1 MQRERVVYATQ
12 TQETE
17 AQRLQRRRYEE
28 EEYKRRLANEEYER
42 RFAEERE
49 AKRLAEE
56 REARERAEKLA
67 ACKTQFACL
76 VNETLSQQ
84 GYLPPEPSPLVM
96 RRTHRTVARQL
107 KRESDEK
114 PLHQLL
120 SSLALG
126 ADADCERA
134 DELVEEV
141 RQNLL
146 RSPTSVQKILRR
158 IKGIHQSID
167 RAWLSVRLPDVEP
180 GLQAQMREIE
190 VFLSRDWSE
199 ETHRG
204 VMAVHIDEVNQK
216 TIIQIGVAQY
226 GPIYVT
232 IPEVLRPETAA
243 MKSIEE
249 LLSRLAPFTG
259 TVDPMAIIDG
269 AYQGFNYNALFSK
282 ARVLRAPSGNTSRLL
297 NNLKESERRAKLSP
311 DNTVILNSAPRN
323 QEEYVRIFP
332 EDKNLRGWPAWGT
345 EAEEWTDT
353 VASNQ
358 FALSPQASQEALLT
372 ALTQAK
378 NVIVV
383 MAHCDGNRI
392 LMPEPPPEGSI
403 VTADYLREH
412 QAEISE
418 NAPFVYLFSCEAGNM
433 SNVRNFATTL
443 LECGAS
449 GVVASQ
455 TEIGGPEGRRFL
467 DRLLNE
473 ERGAPPLKDYFD
485 AMQDVNYRDLEV
497 FIA

>member
-1 MQRERVVYATQ
+1 
-12 TQETE
+12 
-17 AQRLQRRRYEE
+17 
-28 EEYKRRLANEEYER
+28 
-42 RFAEERE
+42 
-49 AKRLAEE
+49 
-56 REARERAEKLA
+56 
-67 ACKTQFACL
+67 
-76 VNETLSQQ
+76 
-84 GYLPPEPSPLVM
+84 
-96 RRTHRTVARQL
+96 
-107 KRESDEK
+107 
-114 PLHQLL
+114 
-120 SSLALG
+120 
-126 ADADCERA
+126 
-134 DELVEEV
+134 
-141 RQNLL
+141 
-146 RSPTSVQKILRR
+146 
-158 IKGIHQSID
+158 
-167 RAWLSVRLPDVEP
+167 
-180 GLQAQMREIE
+180 
-190 VFLSRDWSE
+190 
-199 ETHRG
+199 
-204 VMAVHIDEVNQK
+204 MAVHIDEVNQK

-311 DNTVILNSAPRN
+311 DNTVILNSAPKN
-323 QEEYVRIFP
+323 QEEYVRIFRD
-332 EDKNLRGWPAWGT
+332 DKNLRGWPAWGT
-345 EAEEWTDT
+345 EAEEWTET